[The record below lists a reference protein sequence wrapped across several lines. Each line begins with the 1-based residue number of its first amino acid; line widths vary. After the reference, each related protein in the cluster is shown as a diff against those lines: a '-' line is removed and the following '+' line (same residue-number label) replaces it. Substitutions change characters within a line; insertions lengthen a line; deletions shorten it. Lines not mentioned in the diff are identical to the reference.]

1 MQIVSPALITAA
13 AFSAVVGYTLPDL
26 QHALDPPPIV
36 VHALS
41 VTEDRCSWQ
50 GVEYEGCVVQQRTV
64 HASGEF
70 FFAAWNAAVLFDDTR
85 RPVPGCA
92 GDGAW
97 QYRVGYSA
105 AEIPLPIW
113 VGSEDCT
120 FEKLRATYGDRE
132 FRLLA
137 SWHWGS
143 DQSTNLSAAFTLTE

>member
-1 MQIVSPALITAA
+1 MQIMQPLFLTAA
-13 AFSAVVGYTLPDL
+13 AFSAVVGYSMPDI
-26 QHALDPPPIV
+26 QRALNPPPIT
-36 VHALS
+36 VHSLTI
-41 VTEDRCSWQ
+41 VDDRCPWQ
-50 GVEYEGCVVQQRTV
+50 GVEFHGCVVQERTV
-64 HASGEF
+64 DAPGEF

-97 QYRVGYSA
+97 QYRVGSSA

-113 VGSEDCT
+113 VGSEICT

-143 DQSTNLSAAFTLTE
+143 DQSTHLSAAFTLTE